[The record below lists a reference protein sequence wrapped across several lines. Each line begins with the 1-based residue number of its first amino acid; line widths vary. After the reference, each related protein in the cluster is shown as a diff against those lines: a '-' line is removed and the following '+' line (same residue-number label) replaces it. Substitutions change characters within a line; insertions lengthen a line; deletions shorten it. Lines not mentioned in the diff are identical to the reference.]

1 MHRDSWAKVYNF
13 IWEIPVNENIFM
25 TRFGQDLTDDVI
37 RWDFEGKGQD
47 VVNPSKGKLKSKKG

>member
-1 MHRDSWAKVYNF
+1 
-13 IWEIPVNENIFM
+13 M